1 MGQARGSV
9 AAIGKVR
16 WRTAEIQRLLLAAV
30 GHLEVPARRQSSLKP
45 RTAVEPAVRRGGYAA
60 AAAAPA
66 ADRDDPTLVDLTG
79 ALLGSRR
86 TADPARPLASP
97 GGSRAG
103 GRLGTVDT
111 GDLELLRG
119 PAGRALLDAA
129 VAGLDRGE
137 QVLPLATALRR
148 AGSDPALVAAALT
161 QAQLRVRGRT
171 KFGPDADRM
180 FWTAAGLEQSTRA
193 VVAGH
198 RAARYAQLAPDLV
211 ADLCCGVGGDMLAMA
226 RAGLR
231 VLGVDTDQVTAATA
245 RANAAQMG
253 LSERVTVRVD
263 DVTSTDLSGVDAVF
277 VDPARRTA
285 SGRRRFDPQAYSPP
299 LSFALELAHRV
310 PATCVKVAPGV
321 PHELVPGTAEAE
333 WVSVDGDLKE
343 AALWFGPL
351 GRPGRRRA
359 TLLTERG
366 LRAAA
371 TLTADTD
378 RGAAPVAAAGDYLH
392 EPDAAVIRAGLVAV
406 VAEQLGGWLL
416 DPTIA
421 YVSTDSPQLSAFTRR
436 YRVED
441 VVPFQLKRL
450 RALLRARGVG
460 DVVVKKRGTAV
471 QPEELRRQLRLDG
484 TGPTRTLV
492 LTRVAG
498 APIVLLVDPA

>member
-1 MGQARGSV
+1 MDS
-9 AAIGKVR
+9 
-16 WRTAEIQRLLLAAV
+16 
-30 GHLEVPARRQSSLKP
+30 
-45 RTAVEPAVRRGGYAA
+45 
-60 AAAAPA
+60 
-66 ADRDDPTLVDLTG
+66 
-79 ALLGSRR
+79 
-86 TADPARPLASP
+86 
-97 GGSRAG
+97 
-103 GRLGTVDT
+103 
-111 GDLELLRG
+111 GDLERLRG
-119 PAGRALLDAA
+119 AAGRALLDAA

-161 QAQLRVRGRT
+161 QAQLRLRGRA

-193 VVAGH
+193 VVADH
-198 RAARYAQLAPDLV
+198 RAARYSQLGPELV
-211 ADLCCGVGGDMLAMA
+211 ADLCCGVGGDLLALG

-231 VLGVDTDQVTAATA
+231 VLGVDSDPVTAAVA
-245 RANAAQMG
+245 AANAAEVG
-253 LSERVTVRVD
+253 LSGRVTVRVD
-263 DVTSTDLSGVDAVF
+263 DVTSTDLAGVDAVF
-277 VDPARRTA
+277 VDPARRTS
-285 SGRRRFDPQAYSPP
+285 SGRRRFDPQGYSPP
-299 LSFALELAHRV
+299 LSFALDLTRRV
-310 PATCVKVAPGV
+310 PATSVKVAPGL
-321 PHELVPGTAEAE
+321 PHALVPDAAEAE

-351 GRPGRRRA
+351 ASPGRRRA
-359 TLLTERG
+359 TLLSERG
-366 LRAAA
+366 RRPVAS
-371 TLTADTD
+371 LTADTAP
-378 RGAAPVAAAGDYLH
+378 GAARVAAAGDYLH
-392 EPDAAVIRAGLVAV
+392 EPDSAVIRAGLVAV

-421 YVSTDSPQLSAFTRR
+421 YVSTDSPQVSAFTRR

-471 QPEELRRQLRLDG
+471 EPEQLRRQLRLDG
-484 TGPTRTLV
+484 AGPTRTLV